1 MLIKTWAEKV
11 AQAMHVVPGERPS
24 FANVLVDFIDEY
36 DVLAAKTKLSVPAFA
51 RALTRAG
58 LTSASGGE
66 CDPNALRMQIKRARE
81 RRATMRAAEA
91 EQSALVLPP
100 VAAEP
105 VGLGTVAP
113 VRRLPRPA
121 AAGHGGTA
129 RDDFSVLKQLER
141 AKPKRAR
148 SLDADEG

>member
-1 MLIKTWAEKV
+1 MSIETWAEQV
-11 AQAMHVVPGERPS
+11 AQAMYVVPGERPS

-66 CDPNALRMQIKRARE
+66 CDPSALRMQIKRARE
-81 RRATMRAAEA
+81 RRATMRAAES

-100 VAAEP
+100 AAAKP
-105 VGLGTVAP
+105 VGLETVAP
-113 VRRLPRPA
+113 ARRLPRPA

-129 RDDFSVLKQLER
+129 RADLSVLKQLER
-141 AKPKRAR
+141 SKPKRSRLLA
-148 SLDADEG
+148 ADED